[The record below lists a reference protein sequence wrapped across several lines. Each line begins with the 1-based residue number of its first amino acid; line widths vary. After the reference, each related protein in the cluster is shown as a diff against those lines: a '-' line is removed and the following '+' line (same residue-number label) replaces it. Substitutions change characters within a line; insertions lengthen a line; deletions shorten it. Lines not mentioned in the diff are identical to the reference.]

1 MLRQRV
7 KEQVRGRDQKRTR
20 PARFVWLLGAALMIG
35 LGASAQS
42 TTKGE
47 PPHAKTAAAK
57 TASAKPAPALSA
69 PVKTYGSK
77 SAPITMEVFTDYQCP
92 SCRSLYEQTLR
103 PMIADYVASGK
114 VYLIHH
120 DFPLAGHQHSGQA
133 ARWAN
138 AAARVGKFEIAEAA
152 LYDNQQSWETSG
164 DIEKYMSGAM
174 SAADFA
180 RVQKAM
186 QSCEAPGPTASPNGA
201 GVSASPHPCAL
212 DGYIAEDIMAGIK
225 VPVHST
231 PTYVISYKG
240 QQLPAGSGVVSWPV
254 LKQFLDSL
262 LQR

>member
-1 MLRQRV
+1 MRNRL
-7 KEQVRGRDQKRTR
+7 KEGVRGRVQKCAGF
-20 PARFVWLLGAALMIG
+20 ARFAWVLGGVLVIAMGMA
-35 LGASAQS
+35 AQS
-42 TTKGE
+42 TTKAE
-47 PPHAKTAAAK
+47 SPHTKTAAAK
-57 TASAKPAPALSA
+57 TASAKPVPALGA

-138 AAARVGKFEIAEAA
+138 AAARVGKFEVAEAA

-174 SAADFA
+174 TPADFA

-186 QSCEAPGPTASPNGA
+186 QSCEAPGPTASPTGA
-201 GVSASPHPCAL
+201 GVAASPHPCAL

-231 PTYVISYKG
+231 PTYVITYKG
-240 QQLPAGSGVVSWPV
+240 QRLPAGSGVVSWPV

-262 LQR
+262 LQQ